1 VVRSD
6 HISIVTIS
14 AEEEIRRHK
23 LREQEDNH
31 MLFKKLIVSV
41 NCGASLQLGHARH
54 SVGGSGLVR
63 KNFTIKDSGS
73 PGDVF

>member
-1 VVRSD
+1 
-6 HISIVTIS
+6 
-14 AEEEIRRHK
+14 
-23 LREQEDNH
+23 